1 MQRLDQMN
9 ASELPNHIIYVQ
21 YLEVKSF
28 RSTDMFHLT
37 RTQKGFYSSKKKKK
51 EYLIEKYMLCILSFL
66 ILAYWLIGKGFC
78 VSYLLP
84 FVEFSG
90 LRDPNQVSVNPTVRE
105 PKESCKRL
113 MDHESV

>member
-37 RTQKGFYSSKKKKK
+37 RTQKGFYSSKKKKR
-51 EYLIEKYMLCILSFL
+51 
-66 ILAYWLIGKGFC
+66 
-78 VSYLLP
+78 VSYRKIYALHFIFPYSSLLANRKRLLCLLP
-84 FVEFSG
+84 FA
-90 LRDPNQVSVNPTVRE
+90 LR
-105 PKESCKRL
+105 
-113 MDHESV
+113 

>member
-51 EYLIEKYMLCILSFL
+51 SIL
-66 ILAYWLIGKGFC
+66 
-78 VSYLLP
+78 
-84 FVEFSG
+84 
-90 LRDPNQVSVNPTVRE
+90 
-105 PKESCKRL
+105 
-113 MDHESV
+113 